1 MLSGG
6 VPLTPCTRS
15 SNQDLD
21 NTLSPVRVLL
31 GESHIFAP
39 DWRVETLEVFVAVTR
54 ILVVVLAGGEGG
66 RLEMLTDS
74 RAKPAVSYGGMYRLI
89 DFPLSNCLRAG
100 IADVWVLQQYSPSS
114 LSDHLANG
122 RPWDLDRTT
131 GGLLVLHPHQ
141 GDERGGWHQGT
152 ADALW
157 RQAPIIRE
165 FEPEALV
172 VVSAD
177 AIYKLDY
184 GLVVAE
190 HLASDA
196 SVTMVTTQVDKSDA
210 GRYGVVQVD
219 EDGSITDYAY
229 KPDDPAS
236 DLITNEVFVFT
247 PNRVLDL
254 LDELADEVDQD
265 SGLEDLGDHLLPK
278 LVAAGEG
285 REHRF
290 EGYWRDVGTIPAYW
304 ESHMDLLA
312 DEPPIDLD
320 EPGWRIQTAGGRS
333 AAAGVDKGAE
343 VDNCLLSPG
352 CHIAGSVSRSVISPD
367 VRVEAGAR
375 VEDSVLLH
383 GVVVRSGAVVVRSII
398 DQDVEIGT
406 DARIGGDG
414 DITLVGGE
422 SKLPSG
428 TVVAAG
434 GRYPEPKEEKDEKD
448 TDDS

>member
-1 MLSGG
+1 MSL
-6 VPLTPCTRS
+6 
-15 SNQDLD
+15 
-21 NTLSPVRVLL
+21 
-31 GESHIFAP
+31 
-39 DWRVETLEVFVAVTR
+39 TR
-54 ILVVVLAGGEGG
+54 ILVVVLAGGAGG
-66 RLEMLTDS
+66 RLEMLTEN

-100 IADVWVLQQYSPSS
+100 IADVWVIQQYNPGA

-157 RQAPIIRE
+157 RQAPMIRE
-165 FEPEALV
+165 FDPEALV

-177 AIYKLDY
+177 AVYKLDY
-184 GLVVAE
+184 REVVE
-190 HLASDA
+190 GHLASQA
-196 SVTMVTTQVDKSDA
+196 TVTMVTTRVDKTEA
-210 GRYGVVQVD
+210 GRYGVVQVAD
-219 EDGSITDYAY
+219 DGTITDYAY
-229 KPDDPAS
+229 KPDEPAS
-236 DLITNEVFVFT
+236 DLVTNEVFVFT
-247 PNRVLDL
+247 PDPVLDL
-254 LDELADEVDQD
+254 LDELAKEVDQD
-265 SGLEDLGDHLLPK
+265 QGLEDLGDHLLPK
-278 LVAAGEG
+278 LVAAGEA

-290 EGYWRDVGTIPAYW
+290 EGYWRDCGTVPAYW
-304 ESHMDLLA
+304 EAHMDLFE

-352 CHIAGSVSRSVISPD
+352 CLVAGSVRNSVISPD
-367 VRVEAGAR
+367 VRIEAGAR
-375 VEDSVLLH
+375 VHDSVLLH

-398 DQDVEIGT
+398 DQQVDIGE

-414 DITLVGGE
+414 DIALVGGE
-422 SKLPSG
+422 VTLPKG
-428 TVVAAG
+428 TVVPPG
-434 GRYPEPKEEKDEKD
+434 GRYPDPDE
-448 TDDS
+448 TS